1 MFRRRLFVQ
10 SKEKSEDLQHTG
22 SAVSYERTQILPKC
36 HYVVLLLLCG
46 SGALFVIW
54 NRHHFRSPDNS
65 MTRGLNNK
73 SSSCPS
79 LMQGKGVP
87 TFKTR
92 MDLPKLLDNEPGFH
106 RGIEL
111 GVQSG
116 KYSYW
121 TLTQWTNCTEYHLVD
136 LWGHQE
142 NYEDVANVDQAKQ
155 EKLYQNTL
163 RDLKEYKEKLHVC
176 RNFTSVCVKSYE
188 DEYFDYIYV
197 DARHDFKGVWEDLVA
212 YWPKLKVG
220 GIMAG
225 HDYVTNDDGPLPNQ
239 DWSKNYDGTID
250 ETGTVVKGA
259 VDKFAASVCRQV
271 TVGYRESGWNTWAMR
286 K

>member
-1 MFRRRLFVQ
+1 MFRRRLFAQ
-10 SKEKSEDLQHTG
+10 SEKKSEDLQLPDGAPFH
-22 SAVSYERTQILPKC
+22 ERAQGLSKYQYFI
-36 HYVVLLLLCG
+36 LLLSSL
-46 SGALFVIW
+46 GAFAIL
-54 NRHHFRSPDNS
+54 NRRNLKPADNAARSLDNQ
-65 MTRGLNNK
+65 
-73 SSSCPS
+73 SSACPS
-79 LMQGKGVP
+79 VMQGKGVP
-87 TFKTR
+87 PFKTR
-92 MDLPKLLDNEPGFH
+92 MDLPTLLNNQKGLH

-116 KYSYW
+116 KFSYW

-142 NYEDVANVDQAKQ
+142 NYEDVANVDQVKQ
-155 EKLYQNTL
+155 EKLYQDTL
-163 RDLKEYKEKLHVC
+163 RDLREYKEKLHVC
-176 RNFTSVCVKSYE
+176 RNYTSECVKRYD

-239 DWSKNYDGTID
+239 DWSKNYDGTVD

-259 VDKFAASVCRQV
+259 VGKFAESVCRQV
-271 TVGYRESGWNTWAMR
+271 TVSYRESGWNTWAMR